1 MNFVQDYFNVI
12 NARTLALR
20 KIQLVKQ
27 IEVRHKDQVSY
38 MNIQTIEYDPLVK
51 ALYNTHEY
59 SDSEL
64 EQLEFLNSPIFMSM
78 N

>member
-1 MNFVQDYFNVI
+1 MKFVYDYLTDI

-20 KIQLVKQ
+20 KIQLKKRIKVK
-27 IEVRHKDQVSY
+27 KDQEVSY
-38 MNIQTIEYDPLVK
+38 LDLKTIEYDPLVK
-51 ALYNTHEY
+51 ALYNQNEY

-64 EQLEFLNSPIFMSM
+64 EQLDFLTSPIFMSM